1 MRRSCAALL
10 LSPVIAGTVVLAP
23 HPAGAQAIQ
32 LVAAIAQYVGLTAAF
47 AEAVT
52 RLAAAVAET
61 YGTGRTIT
69 DDVGCRRQKAALQEL
84 VIALRDLQVRKRDLH
99 TRLGGAVSPISDWLD
114 WRQVRTLG
122 LRVQIDIVE
131 LQQQIQE
138 NQQAFV
144 GTAAVSR
151 AYSNLLISFDA
162 KQNLVR
168 DLVAEMANVEWIW
181 TRTPRRELRP
191 QFDEIE
197 SLAQDLEVQIEVIG
211 EATDVIADYAGTLC
225 QPPSQ

>member
-1 MRRSCAALL
+1 MRRICAALL
-10 LSPVIAGTVVLAP
+10 LSPIIAGTVVLAP

-52 RLAAAVAET
+52 RLATAVAET

-69 DDVGCRRQKAALQEL
+69 DDVACRRQKAALQEL
-84 VIALRDLQVRKRDLH
+84 VVALRDLQVRKRDLH
-99 TRLGGAVSPISDWLD
+99 ARLGGALSPMSDWRD

-138 NQQAFV
+138 NQRCSSA
-144 GTAAVSR
+144 
-151 AYSNLLISFDA
+151 
-162 KQNLVR
+162 
-168 DLVAEMANVEWIW
+168 
-181 TRTPRRELRP
+181 PRL
-191 QFDEIE
+191 
-197 SLAQDLEVQIEVIG
+197 
-211 EATDVIADYAGTLC
+211 
-225 QPPSQ
+225 